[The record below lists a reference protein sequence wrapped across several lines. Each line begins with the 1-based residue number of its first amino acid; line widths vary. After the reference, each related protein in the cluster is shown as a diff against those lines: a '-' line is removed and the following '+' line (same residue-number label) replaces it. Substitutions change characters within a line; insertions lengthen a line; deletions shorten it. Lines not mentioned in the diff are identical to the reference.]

1 MISQIQLFRGRLA
14 FMTGDPD
21 VSGSKALHFFNDG
34 LLAVKDGMVIEAG
47 SAEALSDTF
56 PGDIPVTDF
65 GSGLIIPG
73 LVDAHIHSSQTRII
87 ASYGEKLLEWL
98 QKYAFPEEARHHD
111 VEYARLSARLFIGE
125 LLRNGTTTANVFTT
139 VHPHTA
145 DLLFE
150 EAHRKNMRLIAGK
163 VLMDRNAPGEL
174 LDNPDKART
183 GSAGLIR
190 KWHNTGRLGYA
201 VMPRFAI
208 TSTAAQLDAAS
219 RLLADFDGVWLH
231 THLSENRAEINLVQE
246 LFPACDGYWDVYD
259 HHGLTGPR
267 SVFAHAV
274 HLSDHEFTRLGDS
287 GSSVAVC
294 PSSNLFLGSGL
305 FRFDKAFE
313 KAIRLGI
320 GSDIGAG
327 TSFSVLANL
336 SEAYKIARL
345 GNTTF
350 TPEKA
355 FYMATLGGAAA
366 LSLDHVIGTFMPG
379 YEADFTVLDPG
390 ADSLPGRRTTGS
402 STFRD
407 VFFPLMIMG
416 DHRIIHSTW
425 IMGKPLY
432 RATGS

>member
-1 MISQIQLFRGRLA
+1 MSSQIQLFRGRLA

-21 VSGSKALHFFNDG
+21 LTGSKALHFFKDG
-34 LLAVKDGMVIEAG
+34 LLAIKEGFVIEAG
-47 SAEALSDTF
+47 NAATLEHTF
-56 PGDIPVTDF
+56 PADIPVTDF
-65 GSGLIIPG
+65 GSRLIIPG

-87 ASYGEKLLEWL
+87 ASYGEQLLEWL
-98 QKYAFPEEARHHD
+98 QKYAFPEEARHID
-111 VEYARLSARLFIGE
+111 IEYARLSARLFIGE

-174 LDNPDKART
+174 LDNPAT
-183 GSAGLIR
+183 SCTESATLIR

-201 VMPRFAI
+201 VTPRFAI
-208 TSTAAQLDAAS
+208 TSTPAQLNAAS
-219 RLLADFDGVWLH
+219 RLLNDFEGVWLH
-231 THLSENRAEINLVQE
+231 THLSENPAEINRVQK
-246 LFPACDGYWDVYD
+246 LYPDRNGYWDVYE
-259 HHGLTGPR
+259 HHDLTGPR

-274 HLSDHEFTRLGDS
+274 HLSDSEFSRLADA

-305 FRFDKAFE
+305 FRFGKAFE
-313 KAIRLGI
+313 TGIRMGI

-345 GNTTF
+345 GNTSI

-355 FYMATLGGAAA
+355 FYLATLGGADA
-366 LSLDHVIGTFMPG
+366 LGLDQVIGTFKPG

-390 ADSLPGRRTTGS
+390 ADSLPGQRTTGTAS
-402 STFRD
+402 FRD
-407 VFFPLMIMG
+407 LFFPLMITG
-416 DHRIIHSTW
+416 DYRVIHSTW

-432 RATGS
+432 RAAGS

>member
-21 VSGSKALHFFNDG
+21 VTGSKALHFFNHG
-34 LLAVKDGMVIEAG
+34 LLAVKDGLVIEAG
-47 SAEALSDTF
+47 SAAALADTF
-56 PGDIPVTDF
+56 PAHIPVTDF

-87 ASYGEKLLEWL
+87 ASYGEMLLEWL

-111 VEYARLSARLFIGE
+111 FEYARLSARLFIGE

-150 EAHRKNMRLIAGK
+150 EAFNNNMRLITGK
-163 VLMDRNAPGEL
+163 VLMDRNAPGYL
-174 LDNPDKART
+174 LDNPETAYT

-201 VMPRFAI
+201 VTPRFAI
-208 TSTAAQLDAAS
+208 TSTPAQLDAAS
-219 RLLADFDGVWLH
+219 RLLNDFEGVWLH
-231 THLSENRAEINLVQE
+231 THLSENQAEINLVQE
-246 LFPACDGYWDVYD
+246 LFSARNGYWDVYD

-274 HLSDHEFTRLGDS
+274 HLSDHEFSRLGDS

-313 KAIRLGI
+313 KGIRMGI

-345 GNTTF
+345 SNTAI

-366 LSLDHVIGTFMPG
+366 LGLDNVIGTFKPG
-379 YEADFTVLDPG
+379 YEADFTVLDPE
-390 ADSLPGRRTTGS
+390 ADSLPGQRTVGS
-402 STFRD
+402 SSFRD
-407 VFFPLMIMG
+407 LFFPLMIMG

-432 RATGS
+432 QAAGT